1 MGSEIGQEIAGN
13 KLRPESQ
20 TPATIAYK
28 DCLNVTYCTMVQK
41 EIFKKKKMFFC
52 WNVTDLASNII
63 FFLCKAEKH
72 PCVSVH
78 KIVIVIWNM
87 TVVWK
92 KNVFD
97 TLGPKMHPCILKPFS
112 QA

>member
-41 EIFKKKKMFFC
+41 ELFF
-52 WNVTDLASNII
+52 
-63 FFLCKAEKH
+63 FAEMLL
-72 PCVSVH
+72 
-78 KIVIVIWNM
+78 I
-87 TVVWK
+87 
-92 KNVFD
+92 
-97 TLGPKMHPCILKPFS
+97 
-112 QA
+112 

>member
-1 MGSEIGQEIAGN
+1 MIKSETTDVGSEIGQEIAGN

-41 EIFKKKKMFFC
+41 ELFFFC

-63 FFLCKAEKH
+63 FF
-72 PCVSVH
+72 
-78 KIVIVIWNM
+78 
-87 TVVWK
+87 
-92 KNVFD
+92 
-97 TLGPKMHPCILKPFS
+97 
-112 QA
+112 